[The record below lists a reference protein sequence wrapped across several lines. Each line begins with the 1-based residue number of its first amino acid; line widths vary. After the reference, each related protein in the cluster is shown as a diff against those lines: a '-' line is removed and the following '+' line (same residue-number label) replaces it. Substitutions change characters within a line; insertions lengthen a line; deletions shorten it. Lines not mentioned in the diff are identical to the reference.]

1 MIQVNSAWAA
11 GDFGGARDSSKMA
24 KTWSLVAIVSHVI
37 TIVTTVVVI
46 IVIIVIGVANA
57 AVVSSSIDTNYY
69 YN

>member
-11 GDFGGARDSSKMA
+11 GDFGRARDSSKMA

-37 TIVTTVVVI
+37 IIVISVVVI
-46 IVIIVIGVANA
+46 LLIIATGAANA
-57 AVVSSSIDTNYY
+57 AVLSSSTDNSYY

>member
-11 GDFGGARDSSKMA
+11 GDFGRAHDSSKMA

-37 TIVTTVVVI
+37 TIVISVVVI
-46 IVIIVIGVANA
+46 IIIGVAN
-57 AVVSSSIDTNYY
+57 VSSSTDDSYY

>member
-11 GDFGGARDSSKMA
+11 GDFDRAHDSSKMA

-57 AVVSSSIDTNYY
+57 AVVSSTDTNYY

>member
-11 GDFGGARDSSKMA
+11 GDFGRARDSSKMA

-37 TIVTTVVVI
+37 IIVISVVVI
-46 IVIIVIGVANA
+46 IIMIVTGA
-57 AVVSSSIDTNYY
+57 AVSSSTDNSYY